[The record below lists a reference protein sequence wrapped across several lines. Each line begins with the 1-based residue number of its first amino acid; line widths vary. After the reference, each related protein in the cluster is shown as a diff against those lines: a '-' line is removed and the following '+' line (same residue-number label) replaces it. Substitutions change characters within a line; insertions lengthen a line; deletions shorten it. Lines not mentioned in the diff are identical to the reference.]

1 MAQRALGRSEVTKL
15 TVTRRSEGF
24 LKTFLIPRIFISNQL
39 KIDERAEPPPPS
51 ICLQLKKYYVMEEQ
65 GGHGRRKEWSTAAAT
80 VSAGSTGC
88 VSPFTKRRR

>member
-1 MAQRALGRSEVTKL
+1 MAQRALGIGRSEVTKL

-39 KIDERAEPPPPS
+39 KIDERAEPPPPTNYNLVGS
-51 ICLQLKKYYVMEEQ
+51 SMMWRSS
-65 GGHGRRKEWSTAAAT
+65 GRGRESTAAAT
-80 VSAGSTGC
+80 VSVGSTGC

>member
-39 KIDERAEPPPPS
+39 KNDESAEPPTH
-51 ICLQLKKYYVMEEQ
+51 LQFGRFYNDVEEQ
-65 GGHGRRKEWSTAAAT
+65 SMGEGGSGHWSTAAAT

-88 VSPFTKRRR
+88 VSTFTKRRR